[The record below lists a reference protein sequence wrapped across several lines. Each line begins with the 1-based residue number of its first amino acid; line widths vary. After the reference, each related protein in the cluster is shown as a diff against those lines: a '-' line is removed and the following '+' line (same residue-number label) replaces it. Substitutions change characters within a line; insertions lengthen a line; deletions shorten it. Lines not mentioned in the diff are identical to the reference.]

1 MILLYVL
8 GAFVGI
14 IIIYLAIILFWPRI
28 RVPKQP
34 LPGGKSGVF
43 EQRERPPSSRNNI
56 SFRVGGLDVK
66 GWFYLPE
73 NLSVPIPCIIMNH
86 GFGGTKDLILENYAL
101 RYQAAG
107 MAVFTFDYR
116 HFGES
121 DGLPRQLFS
130 IESKLE
136 DCMAAIEFARKQSEI
151 DADKIATILGDR
163 AKVIRYPIGHFDI
176 YTGDHFERA
185 ASDQIDFFKKHL
197 STKTQRK
204 STNYS
209 NC

>member
-1 MILLYVL
+1 MIGLGRDVMILLYLL

-43 EQRERPPSSRNNI
+43 EQRESPPSSKNNI
-56 SFRVGGLDVK
+56 SFRVGGLDIK

-73 NLSVPIPCIIMNH
+73 NLSVPVPCIIMNH
-86 GFGGTKDLILENYAL
+86 GFGGTKDPI
-101 RYQAAG
+101 
-107 MAVFTFDYR
+107 
-116 HFGES
+116 
-121 DGLPRQLFS
+121 
-130 IESKLE
+130 
-136 DCMAAIEFARKQSEI
+136 
-151 DADKIATILGDR
+151 ADKIATILGDR

-197 STKTQRK
+197 TTKTQRN

-209 NC
+209 NF